1 LEMNPSLRVEAVKEF
16 DIEYKFKSLV
26 ITFN

>member
-1 LEMNPSLRVEAVKEF
+1 MEMKPSLRAEEVKEL